1 VTQQVLLVEDEPT
14 TQAIVA
20 AALAAAPRVRESDAP
35 LAARI
40 VGTLAEARTALA
52 AGGVAAVL
60 LDLSLP
66 DSEGLDTVRAVHA
79 VAPAVPIV
87 VLTATDDEALALTA
101 VREGAQDWVV
111 KASADPALI
120 PRVVRHA
127 IERRRADVQ
136 LAESMEALHRARQ
149 LASVGRLAGG
159 MAHAFNNMLTV
170 IRCSAELLRD
180 QVGDEGQRR
189 DVEGMLDAAQ
199 RASALV
205 TQLLAFGSRQVLRP
219 VPTDLAG
226 LVHEAMPVLSRAVGK
241 AATLDLVTATGLPP
255 VRIDPGQVE
264 QVLAQL
270 VLDARDVQPP
280 GGTIRITVEAVRLDA
295 PLAHVHGVLAPGQW
309 VVLGVQDQAPLA
321 PDAVAHLFE
330 PFVARSGGAQGSAL
344 DASLGLAVAYG
355 IVRQSGGQLRVQT
368 DGATSTT
375 LEVWLPATAT
385 VPGPNEDGGVA
396 GDATD
401 APGTALPEVVP
412 FTAGEAAGHD
422 QRILVVDDDPRIRE
436 LVVRVLRGQGW
447 TVRAAGGGDEALRV
461 LADCDGA
468 VDLVVTDISMPGM
481 DGKTLVDRVRATW
494 PAMRVLFMSGYADE
508 QETREAMG
516 GAVAFLSKPFTSVD
530 LSRAVREAWLADP
543 APWPP
548 G

>member
-1 VTQQVLLVEDEPT
+1 MTLQVLLVEDEPI
-14 TQAIVA
+14 TQAIAA
-20 AALAAAPRVRESDAP
+20 AALAGAPRVRDDDAP
-35 LAARI
+35 LEAHV
-40 VGTLAEARTALA
+40 VGTLGEARTALA

-66 DSEGLDTVRAVHA
+66 DSEGLDTLRAVRA

-111 KASADPALI
+111 KGSADPALI

-127 IERRRADVQ
+127 IERRRAEQQ

-180 QVGDEGQRR
+180 QVADEGQRR

-199 RASALV
+199 RATALV

-241 AATLDLVTATGLPP
+241 AATLDLETERALPP
-255 VRIDPGQVE
+255 VRIDPGQVQ

-280 GGTIRITVEAVRLDA
+280 GGTIRITVAAARLDA
-295 PLAHVHGVLAPGQW
+295 PLAHVHGVLAPGSW
-309 VVLGVQDQAPLA
+309 VVLAVHDEAPLA

-330 PFVARSGGAQGSAL
+330 PFVARAGAGQGPAL
-344 DASLGLAVAYG
+344 DTSLGLAVAYG
-355 IVRQSGGQLRVQT
+355 IVRQSGGQLRVRT
-368 DGATSTT
+368 DGDRGTT
-375 LEVWLPATAT
+375 LEVWLPAAT
-385 VPGPNEDGGVA
+385 SPA
-396 GDATD
+396 ATD
-401 APGTALPEVVP
+401 EGGGGPATEPDAPAAVP
-412 FTAGEAAGHD
+412 FTGGEAAGHD

-436 LVVRVLRGQGW
+436 LVARVLRAQGW
-447 TVRAAGGGDEALRV
+447 TVRAAGSGAEALEV
-461 LADCDGA
+461 LAACDGA
-468 VDLVVTDISMPGM
+468 VDLLVTDISMPEM
-481 DGKTLVDRVRATW
+481 DGKALVDRVRATW
-494 PAMRVLFMSGYADE
+494 SAMRVLFMSGYADE
-508 QETREAMG
+508 QATREAMG
-516 GAVAFLSKPFTSVD
+516 GEVAFLGKPFTSVD

-548 G
+548 S